1 MNNKYLLNKINYLD
15 KLNAIEKVIEK
26 PTTKEACL
34 KGFDFPRLQWDL
46 EIPQYSFFPFCS
58 PTESVL
64 FQTSFCPEYVLLS
77 IICVLRD
84 LSCVSQNWSGYAEGT
99 NNLPDLET

>member
-34 KGFDFPRLQWDL
+34 KGFDFPRLQ
-46 EIPQYSFFPFCS
+46 
-58 PTESVL
+58 
-64 FQTSFCPEYVLLS
+64 
-77 IICVLRD
+77 
-84 LSCVSQNWSGYAEGT
+84 
-99 NNLPDLET
+99 